1 MTVSG
6 APQGRI
12 ALGILFAVAAFFCF
26 ATADNAIKWISGE
39 HHPIQSLFINVF
51 FAYVPV
57 LGFILATE
65 GRIRLKPRFPVLTP
79 LRGAAVT
86 VSAMCI
92 VTAISTMP
100 TADAY
105 ALLFSMPLWVTIL
118 AGPLLGERV
127 GIMRWSAVL
136 VGFIGVLA
144 ILRPG
149 FADVGWGH
157 GLALLAAL
165 AFACGVLITR
175 RIGNQEGTGP
185 LLVWLLVSTQVICLP
200 FVIALWEAPDWHGLA
215 FMAISGVAAGFAQ
228 IFVVLAYRQA
238 PAVVVSPFIYT
249 QLIWGAIY
257 GLILF
262 GETPGWPVIAGA
274 AVVVASGLFILYR
287 ETRARG

>member
-26 ATADNAIKWISGE
+26 ATADNSIKWISGE

-65 GRIRLKPRFPVLTP
+65 GRIRLKPRFPLLTP

-175 RIGNQEGTGP
+175 RVGNEEGTAP

-200 FVIALWEAPDWHGLA
+200 FVIALWEMPDWHALA

-287 ETRARG
+287 ETRAGA